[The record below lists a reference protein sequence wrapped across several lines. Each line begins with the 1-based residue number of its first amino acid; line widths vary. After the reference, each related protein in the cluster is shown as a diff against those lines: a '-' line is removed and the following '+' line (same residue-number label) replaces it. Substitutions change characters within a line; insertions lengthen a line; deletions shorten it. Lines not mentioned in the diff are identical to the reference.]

1 MEADLVARH
10 GTPYRTVPA
19 AGVHGVGWKRL
30 PGNLLRLVRG
40 YFAARRIMKEFRPQV
55 LFFTGGYVAVP
66 VALAAAGHPI
76 LLTVPDIEPGLA
88 LKVLARLATQI
99 TVPVEA
105 SRRYFPRKARLQV
118 TGYPVRKELSRWDRQ
133 SARQQLGLEAEM
145 PVLLVFG
152 GSKGARSINQALL
165 ANLEALLQE
174 AQVVHISGTL
184 DWPQVAERRQSLA
197 ALLRSRYHPYPYLY
211 GEMGA
216 ALAAADLVLSRA
228 GASVL
233 GEFPLFGLPAI
244 LVPYPHAWRYQ
255 KVNADYLTQ
264 QGAAILIEDA
274 DLPKALLPQT
284 LSLLR
289 DSTRRQEM
297 AARMRALACPQ
308 ASEAIARLL
317 LSMQEKAL

>member
-1 MEADLVARH
+1 MEADLVSRY
-10 GTPYRTVPA
+10 GIPYRAIPA

-30 PGNLLRLVRG
+30 PGNLWQLVRG
-40 YFAARRIMKEFRPQV
+40 YFAARRIVREFRPQV

-66 VALAAAGHPI
+66 VALAAAGRPI

-105 SRRYFPRKARLQV
+105 SRQYFSRGARLHV
-118 TGYPVRKELSRWDRQ
+118 TGYPVRKELSRWDRR
-133 SARQQLGLEAEM
+133 SARLHLNLEPEA

-165 ANLEALLQE
+165 ANLEALLPE
-174 AQVVHISGTL
+174 TQVVHISGSL
-184 DWPQVAERRQSLA
+184 DWPQVVERRQ
-197 ALLRSRYHPYPYLY
+197 ALPESLRSRYHAYPYLHE
-211 GEMGA
+211 EMGA

-228 GASVL
+228 GASIL
-233 GEFPLFGLPAI
+233 AEFPLFGLPAI

-255 KVNADYLTQ
+255 KVNADYLTR

-274 DLPKALLPQT
+274 DLPRELLPQT

-289 DSTRRQEM
+289 DPARREAM
-297 AARMRALACPQ
+297 SARMRALACPQ
-308 ASEAIARLL
+308 ASETIARLL